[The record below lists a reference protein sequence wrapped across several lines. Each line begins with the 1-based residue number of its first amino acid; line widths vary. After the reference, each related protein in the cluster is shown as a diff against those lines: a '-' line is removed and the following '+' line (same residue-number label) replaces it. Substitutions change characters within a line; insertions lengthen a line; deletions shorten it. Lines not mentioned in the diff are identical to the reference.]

1 MLLAAVLLGGLGLVL
16 LLGDGAVNWR
26 QIDLGDANLD
36 VLRRFFREHLC
47 ATQVECA
54 EALGL
59 STMAVNRT

>member
-1 MLLAAVLLGGLGLVL
+1 
-16 LLGDGAVNWR
+16 VNWR

-59 STMAVNRT
+59 STMAVNRHVRTIRAEWCARKSAPRRS